1 MISWILFV
9 LSLITLILSLLYFFL
24 FFQEQ
29 KAIKKTVFR
38 IINAK
43 KITEKKDLV
52 KLKNFL
58 QQHISFEGLDKNA
71 KRPLLRATAVETL
84 KTGKGF
90 CGENTRLAILL
101 LISGGLKANRIYL
114 FGKSWQH
121 VVCEHEWE
129 GQYYL
134 FDGHNDEK
142 MALDDALITQI
153 LSKDI
158 KAYPNKYPT
167 NPWQDYARIKL
178 FYKIPFLRKY
188 SKIRLPR
195 FFVLLF
201 ENPSLLKAFFFLG
214 LSIITI
220 IAFIIFK

>member
-1 MISWILFV
+1 MISWILFIFLLV
-9 LSLITLILSLLYFFL
+9 SLILSLLYFFL
-24 FFQEQ
+24 FFYEK
-29 KAIKKTVFR
+29 KAIKKTVFG

-43 KITEKKDLV
+43 KITEIKDLI

-71 KRPLLRATAVETL
+71 KRPILRATAVETL

-90 CGENTRLAILL
+90 CGENTRLAILF
-101 LISGGLKANRIYL
+101 LIYGGLKTNRLYL

-121 VVCEHEWE
+121 VVCEPEWE

-134 FDGHNDEK
+134 FDGHNDENTS
-142 MALDDALITQI
+142 LDNALIAQI
-153 LSKDI
+153 PSEDI

-167 NPWQDYARIKL
+167 NPWQDYARIKIL
-178 FYKIPFLRKY
+178 YKILSLRKY
-188 SKIRLPR
+188 SKIRPPR

-201 ENPSLLKAFFFLG
+201 ENPSLLKASFFLG
-214 LSIITI
+214 L
-220 IAFIIFK
+220 AVVFIVLLSF